1 MAPRKTGKT
10 VTSKPLRSTRII
22 ALANNKGGVGKTTT
36 AFNLAGAL
44 VLNGKKVLVVDLDP
58 SVTPLSLSMSLLIPG
73 LPVSDIY

>member
-10 VTSKPLRSTRII
+10 ATIIPGRSTRTI

-44 VLNGKKVLVVDLDP
+44 VLCGKKVLVVDLAFEVVDLTGAAKP
-58 SVTPLSLSMSLLIPG
+58 RQA
-73 LPVSDIY
+73 

>member
-10 VTSKPLRSTRII
+10 TTITPMRSTRTI

-44 VLNGKKVLVVDLDP
+44 VLCRKKSWWSTSTP
-58 SVTPLSLSMSLLIPG
+58 SVTPLSLSMSSLIPG
-73 LPVSDIY
+73 LLVSDIY